1 MTFRELKRLYKI
13 IQIQLEYG
21 LDELLPEHELTKL
34 PRLGLK
40 SLFWIRKKHQEKEVG
55 DRLRLALQ
63 ELGPVWIKFGQMMS
77 TRRDLFPDYIADPLA
92 LLQDKVS
99 PFDGH
104 LAKAQIEKSLGG
116 PVEQWFD
123 DFDIEPLASA
133 SIAQVHTAK
142 VKDTGQEVVLKVIRP
157 DIRPV
162 IEADLKLMHRLA
174 RMVARFMPDARRLKP
189 VEVVKEYERTL
200 LSELDLRMEA
210 ANALQLRR
218 NFSGSKDLY
227 VPDVYMDFSSEH
239 LMVSERIYG
248 IQVSDREGLANN
260 GTNMKR
266 LAEKGVSV
274 FFTQV
279 FRDSFFH
286 ADMHPG
292 NVFVAWDSP
301 EDPLW
306 IGLDCGIVGTLNN
319 EDKRYLAENFLAFFN
334 RDYRRVAEL
343 HVDSGW
349 VPADT
354 NIIDF
359 ESAIRTVCEPIFAKP
374 LCEISFGH
382 VLLNLFNTARRFN
395 MEVQPQLVLL
405 QKTLLYVEGL
415 GRQLYPQL
423 DLWETA
429 KPFLENWMMEQVGPK
444 AVLNVIKDKAPL
456 WVEKLPELPELLY
469 ETLKRGRDL
478 DQNVARY
485 FALYSAGKRKQST
498 GKFLFGVGATLI
510 VSSAILQLS
519 ATGWHHQLSGGFA
532 LIGCVFWL
540 ASWRTY
546 RN

>member
-1 MTFRELKRLYKI
+1 MTLSEVRRLYRI
-13 IQIQLEYG
+13 IKIQLEYG
-21 LDELLPEHELTKL
+21 LDELLPEHQLVKTPRRIIKL
-34 PRLGLK
+34 
-40 SLFWIRKKHQEKEVG
+40 LFWIRKKHQDKEVG
-55 DRLRLALQ
+55 QRLRLALQ

-92 LLQDKVS
+92 LLQDKVN
-99 PFDGH
+99 PFDGE
-104 LAKAQIEKSLGG
+104 LAKQQIEKSLGG
-116 PVEQWFD
+116 PLEQWFD
-123 DFDIEPLASA
+123 DFDITPLASA

-142 VKDTGQEVVLKVIRP
+142 VKETGQEIVLKVIRP

-162 IEADLKLMHRLA
+162 IEADLKLMYRMA
-174 RMVARFMPDARRLKP
+174 RIVARFMPDARRLKP
-189 VEVVKEYERTL
+189 VEVVEEYERTL

-218 NFSGSKDLY
+218 NFTDSKDLY
-227 VPDVYMDFSSEH
+227 VPDVLMDFSSEH
-239 LMVSERIYG
+239 LMISERIYG
-248 IQVSDREGLANN
+248 IQVSDLDGLAKN
-260 GTNMKR
+260 GTNMKL

-292 NVFVAWDSP
+292 NVFVSWNTP

-444 AVLNVIKDKAPL
+444 AVWNAVKDKAPL
-456 WVEKLPELPELLY
+456 WSEKLPELPELLY

-485 FALYSAGKRKQST
+485 FALYSASKRKQTT
-498 GKFLFGVGATLI
+498 GKFLFGIGATL
-510 VSSAILQLS
+510 VVCSAILQLS
-519 ATGWHHQLSGGFA
+519 VTDWHHLLSGGSVIAGAIF
-532 LIGCVFWL
+532 LL

>member
-1 MTFRELKRLYKI
+1 MTLTEIRRLYRIAK
-13 IQIQLEYG
+13 IQLEYG
-21 LDELLPEHELTKL
+21 LEELLPTHKLTKWPL
-34 PRLGLK
+34 LIKKL
-40 SLFWIRKKHQEKEVG
+40 LFWITPKHKDKLLGE
-55 DRLRLALQ
+55 RLRLALQ
-63 ELGPVWIKFGQMMS
+63 DLGPVWIKFGQMMS
-77 TRRDLFPDYIADPLA
+77 TRRDLFPAHIADPLA
-92 LLQDKVS
+92 LLQDQVG
-99 PFDGH
+99 PFDGQ
-104 LAKAQIEKSLGG
+104 LAKECIEKSLGG
-116 PVEQWFD
+116 PIEQWFD
-123 DFDIEPLASA
+123 EFDIEPLASA

-142 VKDTGQEVVLKVIRP
+142 LKSTGQEVVLKVIRP

-162 IEADLKLMHRLA
+162 IEADLKLMYRMA
-174 RMVARFMPDARRLKP
+174 RIVAKFMPDARRLKP
-189 VEVVKEYERTL
+189 VEVVKEYETTL
-200 LSELDLRMEA
+200 VHELDLRCEA

-218 NFSGSKDLY
+218 NFINSDDLY
-227 VPDVYMDFSSEH
+227 VPDVLMDFSSEH

-248 IQVSDREGLANN
+248 VQVSDLETLASN
-260 GTNMKR
+260 GTNMKL
-266 LAEKGVSV
+266 LAEKGVTV

-292 NVFVAWDSP
+292 NVFVSHKTP
-301 EDPLW
+301 ENPLW

-343 HVDSGW
+343 HIDSGW

-354 NIIDF
+354 NVIDF

-429 KPFLENWMMEQVGPK
+429 KPFLEKWMLEQVGPK
-444 AVLNVIKDKAPL
+444 ALFKAVKEKAPL
-456 WVEKLPELPELLY
+456 WAEKLPELPELLY
-469 ETLKRGRDL
+469 ETLKRSRDM
-478 DQNVARY
+478 DQKIARIY
-485 FALYSAGKRKQST
+485 EGYTLNKRKQAT
-498 GKFLFGVGATLI
+498 GKFLFGIGGTL
-510 VSSAILQLS
+510 VVCSAILQLS
-519 ATGWHHQLSGGFA
+519 STQWHSDASIVSGAVG
-532 LIGCVFWL
+532 LIFWL
-540 ASWRTY
+540 ASWKAY
-546 RN
+546 RH